1 MLHYYICV
9 QILGTDLWACIWS
22 RVLLACIWKSHIVTI
37 LFSDI
42 GFAYLNFYSMNF
54 NIRTVY
60 AQWVSARWMEQSS
73 KKINLPF
80 STLLTFNCIQM
91 QFAYIEIRRTI
102 QLRIEIRIRIYVET
116 VYYILSSSIYDSS
129 TALNNET
136 NFY

>member
-54 NIRTVY
+54 NIRTVF

-80 STLLTFNCIQM
+80 NTLLTFNCIQM
-91 QFAYIEIRRTI
+91 QFAYWNQTNDTIADFNPHTYIRGNRV
-102 QLRIEIRIRIYVET
+102 LH
-116 VYYILSSSIYDSS
+116 LSSSIYDSS
-129 TALNNET
+129 TALNNGT